1 MKTVLKCY
9 LVNRRRVKAKVCIC
23 VLTDIFKLSTDL
35 YIDTVL
41 ASCSVGFALCCLFGC
56 MHSSKETKSRFSA
69 GTGGTQSSQRL
80 TCAQI
85 SDSGNKSEICIKKI
99 QTAQA
104 SWFCFPPYC
113 SAGWQ
118 LVQGMHHRPNALP
131 TQTISKVPTSLSGR
145 RLGLI
150 SGVRVFHCKGKCF

>member
-85 SDSGNKSEICIKKI
+85 SDSGNKSEICIKKFR
-99 QTAQA
+99 
-104 SWFCFPPYC
+104 W
-113 SAGWQ
+113 
-118 LVQGMHHRPNALP
+118 
-131 TQTISKVPTSLSGR
+131 R
-145 RLGLI
+145 RLRGF
-150 SGVRVFHCKGKCF
+150 VFHHIAVQQGSWCRECTIDPTLCPPKPSAKCPHHSVGGG